1 MKNTQNP
8 NASSRQQVFKFVDS
22 NLLLTFILGFLVTGC
37 EKPKETVVAIPA
49 TVKTAKVIQEDVP
62 IQQEWVGT
70 LDGMINAQINAQVT
84 GYLIKQNYKEG
95 DLVKKNQLLYEIDP
109 RTFEATLAQEK
120 ANLAQQ
126 QAVLTTNQL
135 AMNRIK
141 RLLPENAVSVLDRDN
156 AVGAVASAQAQVL
169 AAQAAV
175 ETAKLNLGFTKII
188 SPISG
193 IAGLSNAQLGDLV
206 GPGSTS
212 NELTQVSQVQ
222 PIRAYIG
229 LNEKQYLHLTEREQQ
244 QESSKPEPIPL
255 QLKLANNSIY
265 PHNGTFFF
273 ANRQV
278 DVNTGTI
285 KVAVL
290 FSNPDNVLRPGMY
303 ARIQATTDIKHNALV
318 VPQQAIIKMQTAT
331 QLAIVN
337 TDKTISIRTITLG
350 ETIGSMVIIEKGVK
364 ANDQVVVE
372 GLQKIRDG
380 MKVNPEPYEAVKS
393 PTNSSVTR

>member
-8 NASSRQQVFKFVDS
+8 NASNRQQVFKFVDS
-22 NLLLTFILGFLVTGC
+22 NLLLTIILVFLVTGC
-37 EKPKETVVAIPA
+37 EKPKETVVTTPT
-49 TVKTAKVIQEDVP
+49 TVKTTKVIQEDVP

-175 ETAKLNLGFTKII
+175 ETAKLNLGFTKIT

-244 QESSKPEPIPL
+244 QGRSQPEPVPL

-303 ARIQATTDIKHNALV
+303 ARIQATTDVKQNALV

-337 TDKTISIRTITLG
+337 ADKTISIRTITSG
-350 ETIGSMVIIEKGVK
+350 ETIGSMVIIEEGVNV
-364 ANDQVVVE
+364 NDQVVVE

>member
-1 MKNTQNP
+1 
-8 NASSRQQVFKFVDS
+8 
-22 NLLLTFILGFLVTGC
+22 
-37 EKPKETVVAIPA
+37 
-49 TVKTAKVIQEDVP
+49 
-62 IQQEWVGT
+62 
-70 LDGMINAQINAQVT
+70 
-84 GYLIKQNYKEG
+84 
-95 DLVKKNQLLYEIDP
+95 
-109 RTFEATLAQEK
+109 
-120 ANLAQQ
+120 
-126 QAVLTTNQL
+126 
-135 AMNRIK
+135 
-141 RLLPENAVSVLDRDN
+141 
-156 AVGAVASAQAQVL
+156 
-169 AAQAAV
+169 
-175 ETAKLNLGFTKII
+175 
-188 SPISG
+188 
-193 IAGLSNAQLGDLV
+193 
-206 GPGSTS
+206 
-212 NELTQVSQVQ
+212 
-222 PIRAYIG
+222 

-303 ARIQATTDIKHNALV
+303 ARIQATTDVKHDALV

-331 QLAIVN
+331 QLAVVN
-337 TDKTISIRTITLG
+337 ADKTISIRTITPG
-350 ETIGSMVIIEKGVK
+350 ETIGSMVIIVEGVK

-393 PTNSSVTR
+393 ITNSSVTR

>member
-37 EKPKETVVAIPA
+37 EKPKETVVAIPT

-175 ETAKLNLGFTKII
+175 ESAKLNLGFTKII

-337 TDKTISIRTITLG
+337 ADKTITIRTITLG

>member
-1 MKNTQNP
+1 MKSTQNP
-8 NASSRQQVFKFVDS
+8 NTPNRQRTVNYIGSS
-22 NLLLTFILGFLVTGC
+22 LLLTFIFGFLVTGC
-37 EKPKETVVAIPA
+37 QKSQEQVAATPI
-49 TVKTAKVIQEDVP
+49 TVKTSKVIQQDVP

-126 QAVLTTNQL
+126 QAVLTTNLL

-175 ETAKLNLGFTKII
+175 ETAKLNLGFTKIT

-244 QESSKPEPIPL
+244 QGTTQPEPVPL

-303 ARIQATTDIKHNALV
+303 ARIQATTDVKHDALV

-337 TDKTISIRTITLG
+337 TDKTISIRSVTPG
-350 ETIGSMVIIEKGVK
+350 ETIGSMIIIVNGVK
-364 ANDQVVVE
+364 ANDEVVVE

-380 MKVNPEPYEAVKS
+380 MKVNPEPYEAKKS
-393 PTNSSVTR
+393 STNSSVTR

>member
-1 MKNTQNP
+1 MKSTQNP
-8 NASSRQQVFKFVDS
+8 NTPNRQRTFNYVGSS
-22 NLLLTFILGFLVTGC
+22 LLLTFIFGFLVTGC
-37 EKPKETVVAIPA
+37 QKSQEQVAAIPI
-49 TVKTAKVIQEDVP
+49 TVKTSKVIQQDVP

-126 QAVLTTNQL
+126 QAVLTTNLL

-175 ETAKLNLGFTKII
+175 ETAKLNLGFTKIT

-244 QESSKPEPIPL
+244 QGTTQPEPVPL

-303 ARIQATTDIKHNALV
+303 ARIQATTDVKHDALV

-337 TDKTISIRTITLG
+337 TDKTISIRSVTPG
-350 ETIGSMVIIEKGVK
+350 ETIGSMIIIEDGVK
-364 ANDQVVVE
+364 ANDEVVVE

-380 MKVNPEPYEAVKS
+380 MKVNPEPYEAKKS
-393 PTNSSVTR
+393 STNSSVKR

>member
-1 MKNTQNP
+1 MKSTQNP
-8 NASSRQQVFKFVDS
+8 NTPNRRTTSNYIGSS
-22 NLLLTFILGFLVTGC
+22 LLITFIFGFLVTGC
-37 EKPKETVVAIPA
+37 QKSQEQVAATPI
-49 TVKTAKVIQEDVP
+49 TVKTSKVIQQDVP

-109 RTFEATLAQEK
+109 RTFEATLAQAR

-126 QAVLTTNQL
+126 QAVLTTNLL

-175 ETAKLNLGFTKII
+175 ETAKLNLGFTKVT

-229 LNEKQYLHLTEREQQ
+229 LNERQYLHLTEREQQ
-244 QESSKPEPIPL
+244 QGTTQPEPVPL

-303 ARIQATTDIKHNALV
+303 ARIQATTDVKHDALV

-337 TDKTISIRTITLG
+337 TDKTISIRTVTPG
-350 ETIGSMVIIEKGVK
+350 ETIGSMIIIEDGVK
-364 ANDQVVVE
+364 TNDEVVVE

-380 MKVNPEPYEAVKS
+380 MKVNSEPYEAKKS
-393 PTNSSVTR
+393 STNSSVTR

>member
-1 MKNTQNP
+1 MKSTQNP
-8 NASSRQQVFKFVDS
+8 NTPNRQRTVNYIGS
-22 NLLLTFILGFLVTGC
+22 GLLLTFIFGFLVTGC
-37 EKPKETVVAIPA
+37 QKSQEQVAATPI
-49 TVKTAKVIQEDVP
+49 TVKTSKVIQQDVP

-126 QAVLTTNQL
+126 QAVLTTNLL

-175 ETAKLNLGFTKII
+175 ETAKLNLGFTKIT

-244 QESSKPEPIPL
+244 QGTTQPEPVPL

-303 ARIQATTDIKHNALV
+303 ARIQATTDVKHDALV

-337 TDKTISIRTITLG
+337 TDKTISIRTVTPG
-350 ETIGSMVIIEKGVK
+350 ETIGSMIIIVNGVK
-364 ANDQVVVE
+364 ANDEVVVE

-380 MKVNPEPYEAVKS
+380 MKVNPEPYEAKKS
-393 PTNSSVTR
+393 STNSSVTR